1 MSIIGDMIS
10 YEAEGYGRLYQ
21 DVVPSLLLQNN
32 QTSLGSGV
40 ELEIHTEQAFS
51 KLKPDVFSLACLRG
65 DPNAYTHVLPVLN
78 ILENLSYNDIDMLR
92 QSLWY
97 TSVDLSFKL
106 NDHDFIDGDIRG
118 PLPILSGPINDPI
131 LIFDQD
137 LMIGINQE
145 ANDMI
150 KKIVNIYHKTTLKHN
165 LTPGEIIIIDNHRA
179 VHGRSSFFPLYDGYD
194 RFLTR
199 SFTIFD
205 YKKTLYARGNN
216 TRTISAIYS

>member
-21 DVVPSLLLQNN
+21 DVVPTQSLEKN

-65 DPNAYTHVLPVLN
+65 NADAYTHVLPVLN
-78 ILENLSYNDIDMLR
+78 ILTNMVAEEIELLR
-92 QSLWY
+92 QPLWY

-106 NDHDFIDGDIRG
+106 NGHDFIDGDVRG
-118 PLPILSGPINDPI
+118 PLPILSGPIEDPI

-137 LMIGINQE
+137 LMMGITEQ
-145 ANDMI
+145 ANEMI
-150 KKIVNIYHKTTLKHN
+150 KKIVNIYHKTRLRHN
-165 LTPGEIIIIDNHRA
+165 LTPGEIVIIDNHRA
-179 VHGRSSFFPLYDGYD
+179 VHGRSSFKPLYDGHD

-199 SFTIFD
+199 SFTVFD
-205 YKKTLYARGNN
+205 YSMSSYARNG
-216 TRTISAIYS
+216 TRTIAAIYS